1 MILSEPEFMR
11 TIKKYAHLC
20 IMKARLNL
28 TIDEQLLVSIKKIA
42 EKRNISISEMVTDF
56 FKKLVQPIKR
66 KNIIDLIE
74 QLEQPSIPP
83 GIDLKEL
90 YHKEQRE
97 KYSL

>member
-1 MILSEPEFMR
+1 
-11 TIKKYAHLC
+11 
-20 IMKARLNL
+20 MKARLNL
-28 TIDEQLLVSIKKIA
+28 TIDEQLLVSIRKIA
-42 EKRNISISEMVTDF
+42 EKRNTSISELVTDF
-56 FKKLVQPIKR
+56 FKKLAQPIKR